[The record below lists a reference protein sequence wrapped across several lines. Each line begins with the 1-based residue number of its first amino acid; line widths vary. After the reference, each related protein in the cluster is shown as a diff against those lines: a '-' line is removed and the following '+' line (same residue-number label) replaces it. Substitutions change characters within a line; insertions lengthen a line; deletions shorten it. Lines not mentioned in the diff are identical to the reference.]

1 MAEISSELPQ
11 ASQDE
16 QRLCADLDEFG
27 YCLVANAI
35 PKATLEEIHTRVR
48 EQAEEERSRGL
59 TPLDDVQTTS
69 GEDGNQY
76 VYMLINKG
84 QVFQE
89 LLRQPRLH
97 SLIGHVLGEQYL
109 LSDLGA
115 IITHPSNRQMGMH
128 IDQWFLP
135 TPTRPGRV
143 ERRAGS
149 ITRRNLHTGPP
160 DINPDLINAPVVCNV
175 LWMISDFSIENGAT
189 RAVPGSHLSGCSPD
203 PSNPPETV
211 NLTGPA
217 GTAIVFEGRTWHA
230 ADFNRSTAPRY
241 AVVTYYCVPMLRQM
255 TNFTYGTRRD
265 VIDSMAPEL
274 LPLLGFK
281 PWGGIGAT
289 GDPHGEFIQRGEDSL
304 GELSPSS

>member
-1 MAEISSELPQ
+1 MAEISGELPQ
-11 ASQDE
+11 ASQDQ
-16 QRLCADLDEFG
+16 QRLCADLDAFG
-27 YCLVANAI
+27 YCLVADAI
-35 PKATLEEIHTRVR
+35 PKATLEEMHTRVR

-84 QVFQE
+84 RIFQE
-89 LLRQPRLH
+89 LLRQPRIH

-135 TPTRPGRV
+135 TPTRPKRL
-143 ERRAGS
+143 ERRSGS
-149 ITRRNLHTGPP
+149 ITRGNLHTGSP

-175 LWMISDFSIENGAT
+175 LWMISDFTIDNGAT

-203 PSNPPETV
+203 PSNPPRDRQSDRAGGYCHCLRGS
-211 NLTGPA
+211 NLA
-217 GTAIVFEGRTWHA
+217 RGRLQSQHRAPLRHHHLLLRSHA
-230 ADFNRSTAPRY
+230 AADGKLH
-241 AVVTYYCVPMLRQM
+241 LRHP
-255 TNFTYGTRRD
+255 
-265 VIDSMAPEL
+265 A
-274 LPLLGFK
+274 
-281 PWGGIGAT
+281 
-289 GDPHGEFIQRGEDSL
+289 
-304 GELSPSS
+304 